1 VLTRGAGT
9 SMCGQSVNVAVVI
22 DVSGTKNPTG
32 SRRKSRSEPALVKP
46 DGKIPMSLTL
56 TRGDLMRNQ
65 NLIGGKWIDA
75 ANAARFPV
83 TNPATGET
91 IVEVANS
98 TAADARAAADAAA
111 KAFKDW
117 RDRLPRERAEIL
129 RRWHAL
135 IVANSEDLA
144 KLMSMEQGKP
154 MAESRGEVAYGASYV
169 AWFADE
175 ATRIYGDLIPQQQ
188 RGKRMSAIKE
198 PVGIVAAIT
207 PWNFPLAMIARKIA
221 PALAAGCTVVAK
233 PAEDTP
239 LTALA
244 LAALAQEAGVP
255 DGVLNMLLASREC
268 GIAAVADWLADD
280 RIRKI
285 TFTGSTAVGKHLA
298 RESAGTLKKLS
309 LELGG
314 NAPFIVFDDADL
326 DAAVTGVMAAKF
338 RNGGQTCVCPN
349 RIYVQAGVYDRFAG
363 LLSKRV
369 AALKVAP
376 ATDPD
381 AQIGP
386 MINARAIDKIARHVD
401 DAVSHGASALVGG
414 QRLTELGP
422 NYYAPTVLT
431 GAKEGMLVCS
441 EETFGPVAPLF
452 RFEDEAEA
460 IRLAN
465 DTPFGLAAYFYT
477 QDIRRIE
484 RVGRQLEAGVIGI
497 NEGAVASEA
506 APFGGVKESGYGREG
521 SKYGLDD
528 YLSIKYLCQGGLD

>member
-1 VLTRGAGT
+1 MSLALTRNELIRPLNFID
-9 SMCGQSVNVAVVI
+9 GQ
-22 DVSGTKNPTG
+22 
-32 SRRKSRSEPALVKP
+32 
-46 DGKIPMSLTL
+46 
-56 TRGDLMRNQ
+56 
-65 NLIGGKWIDA
+65 WIAA
-75 ANAARFPV
+75 ANGARFAV
-83 TNPATGET
+83 INPATGDT

-98 TAADARAAADAAA
+98 SAADARAATDAASRA
-111 KAFKDW
+111 LPAW
-117 RDRLPRERAEIL
+117 RARLPRERAEIL

-135 IVANSEDLA
+135 IVANTEDLA
-144 KLMSMEQGKP
+144 KLMSTEQGKP
-154 MAESRGEVAYGASYV
+154 LAESRGEVAYGASYV

-175 ATRIYGDLIPQQQ
+175 ATRIYGDIIPQQQ
-188 RGKRMSAIKE
+188 RGKRMSAVKE
-198 PVGIVAAIT
+198 PIGIVAAIT

-221 PALAAGCTVVAK
+221 PALAAGCTVIAK

-244 LAALAQEAGVP
+244 LAALAQEAGLP
-255 DGVLNMLLASREC
+255 DGVLNMLSASREQ
-268 GIAAVADWLADD
+268 GIEAVADWLADA
-280 RIRKI
+280 RVRKI
-285 TFTGSTAVGKHLA
+285 TFTGSTPVGKHLA
-298 RESAGTLKKLS
+298 RESAATLKKLS

-326 DAAVTGVMAAKF
+326 DAAVTGLIAAKF

-349 RIYVQAGVYDRFAG
+349 RVYVQAGVYARFAD
-363 LLSKRV
+363 LLAKRV

-386 MINARAIDKIARHVD
+386 MINERAIDKIARHVE
-401 DAVSHGASALVGG
+401 DAVKQGAKVLTGG
-414 QRLTELGP
+414 KRLTELGP

-431 GAKEGMLVCS
+431 DAQDNMLVCC

-452 RFEDEAEA
+452 RFNDEAEA
-460 IRLAN
+460 LRLAN

-477 QDIRRIE
+477 QDVRRID
-484 RVGRQLEAGVIGI
+484 RVASQLEAGVIGI
-497 NEGAVASEA
+497 NEGAVSSEA

-528 YLSIKYLCQGGLD
+528 YLSIKYLCQGGFDQ